1 MDNWKQKVLR
11 DLPLEGCTRS
21 ALKFS
26 ILASKVRE
34 REEDSFQKPCADLG
48 RQYMPVLTQ
57 VPHSHMRN

>member
-34 REEDSFQKPCADLG
+34 REEERILFRSL
-48 RQYMPVLTQ
+48 VLI
-57 VPHSHMRN
+57 